1 MRLALI
7 SDPHFDHIRDR
18 AIRGDFKRAIR
29 AANVDAIVMTGDIAE
44 AGTLY
49 NAVRNVED
57 TNDAGD
63 LMRVF
68 YVLGNHDLYGASIAE
83 THRTAR
89 STYHLAKW
97 IGAPDVLA
105 DHIDATTCLVGVD
118 GWYDFRVGRCEN
130 TRIAMNDWYKIHDFM
145 PLSAGA
151 IVAASRALAEQSA
164 ELATRKL
171 QAAVQAGY
179 TRILLATHVP
189 PFLECATHEGQVS
202 DPDWAP
208 IMTNIALGDALY
220 AFATENPDVHVDVLC
235 GHTHDRCDRMVAP
248 NLRVRVGRAEY
259 GRAFFEVIE

>member
-7 SDPHFDHIRDR
+7 PDPHFDHIRDR

-44 AGTLY
+44 AGTFY
-49 NAVRNVED
+49 NAVRNIGLD
-57 TNDAGD
+57 TD
-63 LMRVF
+63 LPVF
-68 YVLGNHDLYGASIAE
+68 FVLGNHDFYGGSIAE
-83 THRTAR
+83 VHRTAR
-89 STYHLAKW
+89 KVGYWLGDDDSIPVHLT
-97 IGAPDVLA
+97 G
-105 DHIDATTCLVGVD
+105 HTCLVGAD

-130 TRIAMNDWYKIHDFM
+130 TRIAMNDWYRIHDFM

-189 PFLECATHEGQVS
+189 PFVECATHEGQPS

-208 IMTNIALGDALY
+208 IMTNIALGDALFV
-220 AFATENPDVHVDVLC
+220 FATENPDVHVDVLA
-235 GHTHDRCDRMVAP
+235 GHTHDRCVRMVAP